1 MVLRC
6 RIDRPEAGRAR
17 ARIPRWFNP
26 RIPRPGV
33 RNSPHERTDATES
46 TGRDGRCCARLSA
59 KAEKQAGEK
68 ARASVEENSAQQV
81 IYIIPFVFGKKTG
94 VNNALIDLW
103 EGPTGN
109 HFCQTTLR
117 ATCHDGILWP
127 GVFLIQDEQG
137 TQNNGQVIGMP
148 IPIPIPPRAD
158 VKISAISDASNANV
172 TALGAIMGW
181 FEKIT

>member
-1 MVLRC
+1 MGSLKKLE
-6 RIDRPEAGRAR
+6 DGTLAQ
-17 ARIPRWFNP
+17 
-26 RIPRPGV
+26 GV
-33 RNSPHERTDATES
+33 VILDDEGNLANIGPIF
-46 TGRDGRCCARLSA
+46 
-59 KAEKQAGEK
+59 
-68 ARASVEENSAQQV
+68 QQDL
-81 IYIIPFVFGKKTG
+81 IGNAHNYYPDKTRGFVFGKKTG

-137 TQNNGQVIGMP
+137 TQNNCQVIGMP